1 MATGT
6 VGFQRRKNE
15 RNANPR
21 YSPPGQMSRMAP
33 WVKPMCMIDNS
44 PGRLAGSCLGFLNG
58 RCRDVPCYVSTE
70 GIPMWI
76 PGSSIRQSRLA
87 RSPLRRSAL
96 LLRKATQNC
105 AAMRTSSVRVAFNR
119 QDASGNHRKE
129 KPRRTWRSQRKKMRS
144 QWYDLKPL
152 KRFPLLLLSFV
163 TAHGWRGNPMPRDSS
178 P

>member
-1 MATGT
+1 MLFLMATGT

-44 PGRLAGSCLGFLNG
+44 PGRLAGSC
-58 RCRDVPCYVSTE
+58 RDVTCYVSTK

-96 LLRKATQNC
+96 LLRSATQYC
-105 AAMRTSSVRVAFNR
+105 VAMRTSSVLAAFNR
-119 QDASGNHRKE
+119 QDASGNHCEE

-144 QWYDLKPL
+144 HWYDLKPL
-152 KRFPLLLLSFV
+152 KRFPPVAPFFC
-163 TAHGWRGNPMPRDSS
+163 
-178 P
+178 